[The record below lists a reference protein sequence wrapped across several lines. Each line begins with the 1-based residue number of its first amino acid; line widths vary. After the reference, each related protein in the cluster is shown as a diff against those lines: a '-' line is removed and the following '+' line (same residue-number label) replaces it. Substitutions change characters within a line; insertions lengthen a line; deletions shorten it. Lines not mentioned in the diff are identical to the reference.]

1 MKEQNKLQYDEM
13 MEAMIEVA
21 KANMEIA
28 EIEED
33 EYESEEIEDIFTPDC
48 STEIQEFFTEP
59 TESEKYIIQ
68 QVSDRG
74 AEGDGADMFLTFKI
88 QDKVSGKIGFLEY
101 SGRYGSWDSSE
112 YYESYAVEPKEVMY
126 IEYQRLGE

>member
-1 MKEQNKLQYDEM
+1 MKQIEENRLSYNEM

-21 KANMEIA
+21 KANMDLEEI
-28 EIEED
+28 
-33 EYESEEIEDIFTPDC
+33 EEIEDVFTPNC
-48 STEIQEFFTEP
+48 GTEIQEYFTEP

-88 QDKVSGKIGFLEY
+88 QDKVTGKMGYLEY
-101 SGRYGSWDSSE
+101 SGRYSSWDSSD
-112 YYESYAVEPKEVMY
+112 YDESYAVEPKEVTV
-126 IEYQRLGE
+126 IQYQRLGK

>member
-1 MKEQNKLQYDEM
+1 MKENKLSYNEM

-21 KANMEIA
+21 KANMDLD
-28 EIEED
+28 EIEDE
-33 EYESEEIEDIFTPDC
+33 EYESGEIEDIFTPYC
-48 STEIQEFFTEP
+48 STDIQEYFTDP

-88 QDKVSGKIGFLEY
+88 QDKISGKMGYLEY
-101 SGRYGSWDSSE
+101 SGRYSSWDSSE
-112 YYESYAVEPKEVMY
+112 YDDAYAVEPKKVTV
-126 IEYQRLGE
+126 IQYQRLGK

>member
-1 MKEQNKLQYDEM
+1 MKEQNRLSYEEM
-13 MEAMIEVA
+13 MGAMVEVA
-21 KANMEIA
+21 KANMEID

-33 EYESEEIEDIFTPDC
+33 DDEYNDIEDIFTTDC

-74 AEGDGADMFLTFKI
+74 AEGDGADMFLTFRI
-88 QDKVSGKIGFLEY
+88 QDKVSGKIGYLEY
-101 SGRYGSWDSSE
+101 SGRYSSWDSSE
-112 YYESYAVEPKEVMY
+112 YYESYAVEPKEVMV
-126 IEYQRLGE
+126 IEYHRLGE

>member
-1 MKEQNKLQYDEM
+1 MKERNRLQYEEM
-13 MEAMIEVA
+13 MEAMVEVA
-21 KANMEIA
+21 KANMEID

-33 EYESEEIEDIFTPDC
+33 DEYNEIKDIFTPDC
-48 STEIQEFFTEP
+48 STEIQDFYTEP

-74 AEGDGADMFLTFKI
+74 AEGDGADMFLTFEI

-101 SGRYGSWDSSE
+101 SGRYSSWGSSE
-112 YYESYAVEPKEVMY
+112 YYESYAVEPKEVMD